1 MDPTR
6 ASRRGK
12 YGDIKWGTRICY
24 HGKVPQVLKKRLK
37 PRKTQIVAF
46 ELLAAIMGILQC
58 KQLQLEGTGVRHF
71 VDSNPARQGLVRAN
85 SKQPDLNNLIGMVWF
100 VAGKVLRRYWCQY
113 VRSGSNLADAPSR
126 GDFSTV
132 TQIGA
137 RVVEADFSLCTK
149 FAYTWISSVEV
160 EALMS

>member
-1 MDPTR
+1 M
-6 ASRRGK
+6 
-12 YGDIKWGTRICY
+12 
-24 HGKVPQVLKKRLK
+24 K

-58 KQLQLEGTGVRHF
+58 QDLQIDGMGVRHF

-100 VAGKVLRRYWCQY
+100 VAGIIMRRYWCNY
-113 VRSGSNLADAPSR
+113 VKSCSNLADAPSR

-132 TQIGA
+132 TRIGA
-137 RVVEADFSLCTK
+137 RVMDADFTRCIK
-149 FAYTWISSVEV
+149 FAETWNSSLEV
-160 EALMS
+160 EALVR

>member
-1 MDPTR
+1 M
-6 ASRRGK
+6 
-12 YGDIKWGTRICY
+12 
-24 HGKVPQVLKKRLK
+24 LKKRLK

-58 KQLQLEGTGVRHF
+58 KQLQLEGTRVRHF

-132 TQIGA
+132 KRIGA
-137 RVVEADFSLCTK
+137 RGVEAEFTLCVK
-149 FAYTWISSVEV
+149 FADTWISSMEV
-160 EALMS
+160 EALVS